1 MHYVLRWFHAGRVDE
16 FPFAG
21 EAFHPTAQSAD
32 GPIQFELVAH
42 GSSRS
47 MLLDLS
53 TRKVIAAPPSTRT
66 NAMIPGISPN
76 GKWIVFTSS
85 KTSEQIWLRGID
97 SGRTVPIT
105 HGNCN
110 SVSPV
115 WELDSRAIVFASDCG
130 RGIGLPALYRARLDR
145 LENLR

>member
-1 MHYVLRWFHAGRVDE
+1 VLRWFHAGTIDE

-21 EAFHPTAQSAD
+21 EAFHPTAQSPD

-53 TRKVIAAPPSTRT
+53 TRKAIAAPPSTQT
-66 NAMIPGISPN
+66 NALVPGISPN

-85 KTSEQIWLRGID
+85 LKTSEQIWLRGID

-130 RGIGLPALYRARLDR
+130 RGIGLPALYRARLDQ
-145 LENLR
+145 LEKLH